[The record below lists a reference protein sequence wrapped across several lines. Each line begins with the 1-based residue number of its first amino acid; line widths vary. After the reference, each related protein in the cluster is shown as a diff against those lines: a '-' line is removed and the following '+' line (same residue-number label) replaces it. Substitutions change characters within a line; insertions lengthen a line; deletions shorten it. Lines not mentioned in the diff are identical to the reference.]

1 MSLGKKVSCL
11 RNEIGISQRKL
22 AYELE
27 VSNNAISL
35 IENDNTLPNTQ
46 LLIKICKYF
55 NISADWLL
63 GLKEE
68 RN

>member
-1 MSLGKKVSCL
+1 MSLGKKITTL

-22 AYELE
+22 AFELK

-35 IENDNTLPNTQ
+35 LENDNTLPNAN